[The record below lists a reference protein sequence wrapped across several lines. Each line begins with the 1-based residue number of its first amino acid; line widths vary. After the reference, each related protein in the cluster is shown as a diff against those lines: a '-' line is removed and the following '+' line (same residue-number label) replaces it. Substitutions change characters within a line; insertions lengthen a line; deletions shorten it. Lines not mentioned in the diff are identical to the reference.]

1 MTKHYSSG
9 RALHE
14 KILEGVNE
22 LADNVAAT
30 LGPRGRN
37 VILHKK
43 DAMPI
48 VTKDGVTVAGFVEFE
63 DPIKNTAA
71 QIIKQVASNTN
82 TLAGDGTTTSTVLT
96 RAVLQEAQKYLIAG
110 LPPVE
115 LKRGMDKAVEVL
127 CECLTDMAVPVSS
140 EEDIKH
146 IATVSAN
153 GDRKIGELIA
163 MAADQAGKDGAI
175 TVQDGKSIDTTLDLV
190 EGFRFDSGYFSKS
203 FVTDERRGLV
213 KYDSPLVLVTDHK
226 IDTVESILPVLELVA
241 RDSRPLVI
249 VAEEVEG
256 QALAAMIMNAVR
268 GTLKVA
274 AIKAPRYGQERRNI
288 LKDLCVSVGA
298 TFVSRESAMSL
309 GDVELTHF
317 GKCDRIEVSKSST
330 TIVGGKGD
338 VDLVDER
345 IESLKEEIRD
355 TNDLTEGERI
365 QERIVRLAS
374 GIAIIKVGGMTEVEM
389 IERKHRIEDALEA
402 VKAAQESGLVPGGG
416 VALIRAA
423 QEAREK
429 ITTDNEHQQIGAE
442 IVLECIKSPLRQMAQ
457 NAGLSPDLIYNKV
470 AAAEQN
476 EGCDIASGE
485 ITNLVESGVVDP
497 AKVTM
502 TALQNAISAASTL
515 ITTNN
520 AIVEC

>member
-9 RALHE
+9 RTLHE

-22 LADNVAAT
+22 LTDNVAAT

-48 VTKDGVTVAGFVEFE
+48 VTKDGVTVAAFVEFD

-71 QIIKQVASNTN
+71 QIIKQAATNTN

-115 LKRGMDKAVEVL
+115 LKRGMGKAVEVI
-127 CECLTDMAVPVSS
+127 CNSLTDMAVPVSS

-153 GDRKIGELIA
+153 GDTKIGELIA
-163 MAADQAGKDGAI
+163 LAADQAGKDGAI
-175 TVQDGKSIDTTLDLV
+175 TVQDGKSMETTLDLV

-203 FVTDERRGLV
+203 FVTDERRGII

-226 IDTVESILPVLELVA
+226 IDSVESILPVLELVA
-241 RDSRPLVI
+241 RDSRPLII

-274 AIKAPRYGQERRNI
+274 AVKAPRYGQERRNI
-288 LKDLCVSVGA
+288 LKDLCASVGA
-298 TFVSRESAMSL
+298 TFVSRESTVSL
-309 GDVELTHF
+309 ADVELTHF
-317 GKCDRIEVSKSST
+317 GKCDKIEVSKSLT

-338 VDLVDER
+338 VERVDER
-345 IESLKEEIRD
+345 IETLKEEIRN
-355 TNDLTEGERI
+355 TNDLQECERI

-423 QEAREK
+423 AAARESLS
-429 ITTDNEHQQIGAE
+429 TENSHQQIGAE
-442 IVLECIKSPLRQMAQ
+442 IVFECIKAPLRQMAE
-457 NAGLSPDLIYNKV
+457 NAGLSPDLIYSKV
-470 AAAEQN
+470 AELSQN
-476 EGCDIASGE
+476 EGCDIATGK
-485 ITNLVESGVVDP
+485 IINLVEGGIVDP
-497 AKVTM
+497 AKVTI

-520 AIVEC
+520 AIVET

>member
-9 RALHE
+9 RTLHE

-22 LADNVAAT
+22 LTDNVAAT

-48 VTKDGVTVAGFVEFE
+48 VTKDGVTVAAFVEFD

-71 QIIKQVASNTN
+71 QIIKQAATNTN

-115 LKRGMDKAVEVL
+115 LKRGMGKAVEVI
-127 CECLTDMAVPVSS
+127 CNSLTDMAVPVSS

-153 GDRKIGELIA
+153 GDTKIGELIA
-163 MAADQAGKDGAI
+163 LAADQAGKDGGI
-175 TVQDGKSIDTTLDLV
+175 I
-190 EGFRFDSGYFSKS
+190 
-203 FVTDERRGLV
+203 

-226 IDTVESILPVLELVA
+226 IDSVESILPVLELVA
-241 RDSRPLVI
+241 RDSRPLII

-274 AIKAPRYGQERRNI
+274 AVKAPRYGQERRNI
-288 LKDLCVSVGA
+288 LKDLCASVGA
-298 TFVSRESAMSL
+298 TFVSRESTVSL
-309 GDVELTHF
+309 ADVELTHF
-317 GKCDRIEVSKSST
+317 GKCDKIEVSKSLT

-338 VDLVDER
+338 VERVDER
-345 IESLKEEIRD
+345 IETLKEEIRN
-355 TNDLTEGERI
+355 TNDLQECERI

-423 QEAREK
+423 AAARESLS
-429 ITTDNEHQQIGAE
+429 TENSHQQIGAE
-442 IVLECIKSPLRQMAQ
+442 IVFECIKAPLRQMAE
-457 NAGLSPDLIYNKV
+457 NAGLSPDLIYSKV
-470 AAAEQN
+470 AELSQN
-476 EGCDIASGE
+476 EGCDIATGK
-485 ITNLVESGVVDP
+485 IINLVEGGIVDP
-497 AKVTM
+497 AKVTI

-520 AIVEC
+520 AIVET